1 MNSTTDPLHVL
12 KGPTTTSKAK
22 KIQKAHTL
30 HLQRLANVQVE
41 TKTFERNFF
50 YSISLSNQKIME
62 WQ

>member
-41 TKTFERNFF
+41 TKT
-50 YSISLSNQKIME
+50 S
-62 WQ
+62 